1 MLTGMNRITQ
11 GLRSLIN
18 TLLLVSVVVWI
29 LDLPASFGYYLYN
42 EQFLALAAGL
52 GTASVLLATGGRFSP
67 FGQWL
72 NLAFTALVLILFGY
86 VARDFPS
93 LQLDVAA
100 APPQAAVMGT
110 IMVLAILEGVRRK
123 TGLFLPILVAL
134 LVVFAFIGPYL
145 PADYQTRP
153 VSFSRVAVYLSL
165 DTNALLSTVLAIAS
179 IVVAPFILFGFLLNT
194 FGGSAVFSRF
204 ASKMV
209 GHYTGGPAKVSVIGS
224 GAFGMVSGSA
234 VANVVAVGSVTIPT
248 MVRAGYSR
256 PVAAAV
262 EAVSSTG
269 GQLVPPIMGAS
280 AFLMAELLEIQYQ
293 TVAIAAI
300 VPSILFYLAVLLSVD
315 FEARRLN
322 IKGDKDIDLDL
333 TDVAS
338 DGTPAPKQFFP
349 GRYLLAALY
358 LIYLLFVENRSAEY
372 AGLMATGALIALHM
386 IGPLSTLWFRIR
398 QTFSGLLSSVDAIAD
413 IIVLAGAAGLVIGIL
428 NLTGVAFAITLQML
442 ALSGGNLAILLVITA
457 ILSIVLGLGMPTVG
471 VYILLA
477 TLAAPALVMLDVVP
491 LAAHLYVLY
500 FGMLSMITPPIA
512 IASFAAASVAN
523 TSPWQTAFA
532 SLKIGA
538 GVYLVPLAF
547 VVQPSLLFAGGTTTD
562 FVTALVR
569 IILGIVLITIAAIGY
584 LRRPVPMAMRV
595 FIGLLS
601 LTSVIP
607 LGSAIA
613 DSLLWAS
620 FALGI
625 VLTAWL
631 LWPVSRTGA
640 LVNNAQ

>member
-1 MLTGMNRITQ
+1 MLTGMNRITH

-29 LDLPASFGYYLYN
+29 LDLPASFGFYLYN

-52 GTASVLLATGGRFSP
+52 GTASVLLGTGSRYGP
-67 FGQWL
+67 VGQWL
-72 NLAFTALVLILFGY
+72 NLAFTALVLVLFGY
-86 VARDFPS
+86 VARHFPS

-100 APPQAAVMGT
+100 APPAAAALGT
-110 IMVLAILEGVRRK
+110 VMVLAILEAVRRK
-123 TGLFLPILVAL
+123 TGLFLPILVTF

-333 TDVAS
+333 GDVAS
-338 DGTPAPKQFFP
+338 DGTPAPKQAFP
-349 GRYLLAALY
+349 GRYLLAA
-358 LIYLLFVENRSAEY
+358 
-372 AGLMATGALIALHM
+372 
-386 IGPLSTLWFRIR
+386 
-398 QTFSGLLSSVDAIAD
+398 
-413 IIVLAGAAGLVIGIL
+413 
-428 NLTGVAFAITLQML
+428 
-442 ALSGGNLAILLVITA
+442 
-457 ILSIVLGLGMPTVG
+457 
-471 VYILLA
+471 VY
-477 TLAAPALVMLDVVP
+477 
-491 LAAHLYVLY
+491 
-500 FGMLSMITPPIA
+500 
-512 IASFAAASVAN
+512 
-523 TSPWQTAFA
+523 
-532 SLKIGA
+532 
-538 GVYLVPLAF
+538 
-547 VVQPSLLFAGGTTTD
+547 
-562 FVTALVR
+562 
-569 IILGIVLITIAAIGY
+569 
-584 LRRPVPMAMRV
+584 
-595 FIGLLS
+595 
-601 LTSVIP
+601 
-607 LGSAIA
+607 
-613 DSLLWAS
+613 
-620 FALGI
+620 
-625 VLTAWL
+625 
-631 LWPVSRTGA
+631 
-640 LVNNAQ
+640 